1 MPVDAA
7 TVKRIAKLARIR
19 VEESDLAPLAG
30 ELDTILHWV
39 EQLGTADTS
48 QVEAITAVMPLELKR
63 RADKISDGGY
73 PEDVLA
79 NAPEARHG
87 FFVVHKIVE

>member
-1 MPVDAA
+1 MSVDDA

-19 VEESDLAPLAG
+19 VEPDEIAPLAG

-39 EQLGTADTS
+39 EQLGEVDTDA
-48 QVEAITAVMPLELKR
+48 VEPMTAVMPMALKR
-63 RADKISDGGY
+63 RADVVSDGGY
-73 PEDVLA
+73 ADDVLA